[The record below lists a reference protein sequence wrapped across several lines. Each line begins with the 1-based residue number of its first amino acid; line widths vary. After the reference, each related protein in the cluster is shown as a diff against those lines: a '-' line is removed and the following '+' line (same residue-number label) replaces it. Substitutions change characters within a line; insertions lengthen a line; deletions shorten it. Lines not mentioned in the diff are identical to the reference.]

1 MSDPRHNGIKGS
13 WMAVQPEIKILD
25 CTLRDGGLI
34 NSHRFSDDFAR
45 IVYDTNVAAGID
57 YMEMGYKGSEGI
69 FSRDDHGAWRFCTED
84 DVRRVVGDNDT
95 DLKLSVMADAGRTDY
110 HTDILP
116 CEDSILDMIRVACYV
131 HQLPLALDMV
141 KDAHDK
147 GYETTLNL
155 MAASTVQERDR
166 IGALAAI
173 AASPVDVVYVV
184 DSYGSFYSLQT
195 HDMMLEYTRILEGT
209 GKSVGIHAHNN
220 QALAYANTLE
230 AMFVGA
236 YYLDATLDGLGRGAG
251 NCPIELLVGFL
262 KNPKYDLRPILG
274 CIEKHV
280 LPLRK
285 TMDWGFSVPYMLTGQ
300 LNQHPRPA
308 MAMRS
313 GDHPDDYL
321 EFYDALMAEETLP

>member
-1 MSDPRHNGIKGS
+1 MTTSRENGLKGS
-13 WMAVQPEIKILD
+13 LMGVVEEIRILD
-25 CTLRDGGLI
+25 CTIRDGGLI
-34 NSHRFSDDFAR
+34 NSHGFPDDFVR
-45 IVYDTNVAAGID
+45 VVYDTCVAAGVD
-57 YMEMGYKGSEGI
+57 YMELGYKGSAGI
-69 FSRDDHGAWRFCTED
+69 FSRDDHGSWRFCTED
-84 DVRRVVGDNDT
+84 DMRRVVDDNPS
-95 DLKLSVMADAGRTDY
+95 DLKLCVMADAGRTDY

-116 CEDSILDMIRVACYV
+116 REDSILDMIRVACYV

-155 MAASTVQERDR
+155 MAASTVLERDR
-166 IGALAAI
+166 VGALAAI

-195 HDMMLEYTRILEGT
+195 HEMMLEYTRMLEGT
-209 GKSVGIHAHNN
+209 GKGVGIHAHNN
-220 QALAYANTLE
+220 QGLAYANTLE

-262 KNPKYDLRPILG
+262 KNPKYDLRPIIE

-285 TMDWGFSVPYMLTGQ
+285 TMDWGFSIPYMLTGQ
-300 LNQHPRPA
+300 MNQHPRPA
-308 MAMRS
+308 MAMRA
-313 GDHPDDYL
+313 GDKPDAYL